1 MSEHPWS
8 FWAVIFLVSTLA
20 FIVISVSCYAL
31 DTFRCGIEIVENG
44 DTTFEVGGKC
54 GEPDY
59 REITVLEVKK
69 IRRKKKAARRTITI
83 SAGSGYSGVSSGDE
97 KWYYN
102 CGPDRFIYIL
112 IFSGSKLVRVERGG
126 YGDEGC
132 LPCPGGP
139 WSERKELYNSKK

>member
-8 FWAVIFLVSTLA
+8 FWAYTCLICMLIS
-20 FIVISVSCYAL
+20 FIIPVSCYSL
-31 DTFRCGIEIVENG
+31 DTFRCGSEIVKIGN
-44 DTTFEVGGKC
+44 TTFEVAGKC

-69 IRRKKKAARRTITI
+69 IKRKKKTTRRTITV

-97 KWYYN
+97 KWYYD

-112 IFSGSKLVRVERGG
+112 IFSGSKLNKVERGG
-126 YGDEGC
+126 YGTEGC
-132 LPCPGGP
+132 LSCPNGS
-139 WSERKELYNSKK
+139 WSERKELFNLKK